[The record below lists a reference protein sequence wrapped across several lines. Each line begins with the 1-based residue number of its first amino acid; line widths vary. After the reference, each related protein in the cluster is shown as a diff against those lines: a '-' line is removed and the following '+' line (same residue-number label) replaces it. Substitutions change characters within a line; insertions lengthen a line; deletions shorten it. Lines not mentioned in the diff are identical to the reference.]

1 MRKNAFHYSSTDGQ
15 TTIHGIEWIPDGDVK
30 GILQICHGMVEYIDR
45 YDEFARYMTEQ
56 GFYVVGHDH
65 LGHGKSVRSEEHY
78 GHFPE
83 KNGNKYVIGD
93 IHKLRRHT
101 EDKYPDVPY
110 FMLGHSMGSFLLRQ
124 YLTMYADGLAGAVIM
139 GTGYQPYPVLAFGQL
154 ICKMIAGAK
163 DWKFRSE
170 FVNGLSFGAFNK
182 KFEPSETG
190 SSKDWVCSDPEKL
203 REYIRDP
210 LCSFV
215 FTVGG
220 YYQMFEGMKVL
231 TKKQALERMPKD
243 LPIFFVAGE
252 DDPVGGFGKNVR
264 KVYHQYKTLGMRDVS
279 IHLYE
284 GDRHEI
290 LNETDR
296 EKVYADISEWILTK
310 MK

>member
-1 MRKNAFHYSSTDGQ
+1 MRKNEFHYSSTDGQ

-30 GILQICHGMVEYIDR
+30 GVLQICHGMVEYIDR

-65 LGHGKSVRSEEHY
+65 LGHGKSVQSEEHY

-154 ICKMIAGAK
+154 ICKMIAGVK

-190 SSKDWVCSDPEKL
+190 SSKDWVCSAPEKL
-203 REYIRDP
+203 DEYIRDP

-252 DDPVGGFGKNVR
+252 DDPVGSFGKNVR
-264 KVYHQYKTLGMRDVS
+264 KVYHQYKTLGMKDVS

>member
-154 ICKMIAGAK
+154 ICKMIAGVK

-182 KFEPSETG
+182 SLSRVRRALRKTG
-190 SSKDWVCSDPEKL
+190 YVL
-203 REYIRDP
+203 IRRNW
-210 LCSFV
+210 
-215 FTVGG
+215 
-220 YYQMFEGMKVL
+220 MN
-231 TKKQALERMPKD
+231 
-243 LPIFFVAGE
+243 IF
-252 DDPVGGFGKNVR
+252 
-264 KVYHQYKTLGMRDVS
+264 
-279 IHLYE
+279 
-284 GDRHEI
+284 EI
-290 LNETDR
+290 LSVVLYLR
-296 EKVYADISEWILTK
+296 
-310 MK
+310 